1 MASLFVACLGVL
13 PYVHFSIL
21 HRTDFLPLAIF
32 FPICRVVGGLLC
44 VFPGQLLLQYRI
56 KMIMKQRLLFKAIND
71 VLEEHNARIPIQ
83 HLLWDHTHSSDAC
96 LSSLIDFLGRRP
108 TTTRF
113 VEHVAR
119 ALHFP
124 PQSTPKELANRI
136 KVYLTHTW
144 SSLVLTGGL
153 LLGFFMTIV
162 GYIGCF
168 TIVQSSFMPSDTYI
182 WLGAE
187 ATLAFV
193 RLLIWG
199 LNPSWDDSD
208 GVCLVPKES
217 SPLPAVTRTSVV
229 IDHEQ
234 FPMFKVMSETSFWQA
249 MTAYSGP
256 VDIQG
261 EHIRGS
267 QRYYSWIKGEDAELQ
282 LICVIVEGQ
291 ETVLCRLD
299 HTQDMKFYQADINFN
314 PGHVVQKEELT
325 EDHELM
331 KEEMNFRFDVF
342 NHYDFIIS
350 VKNRAR
356 ASVGPITASWPLS
369 ESSISSPRANNAV
382 LRSRDAEQGDQTH
395 VGLVQLWLQLVK
407 IMDEI
412 LAGTEPSYKQIS
424 TCRGMISNAASSKDL
439 NRRLSRYLSVHTKK
453 IYDGAP
459 WRDDKLKN
467 YYNAKWELYSN
478 GIIYLDRLFQSL
490 TANQLNNEQERSAA
504 NDALVNVAV
513 EHWKFHVLRKL
524 ETRLRQVTSALDIEV
539 GRVITLFTSE
549 DWTRADFWN
558 MQLKIVRLILEAGL
572 VKGAKQYSKA
582 LTAASSSGHIA
593 VVRLLLEKGADINPD
608 GIPVLQ
614 TASSSGQLDVVQI
627 LLNSGADV
635 NATVPGGEYFTAL
648 QAASCHGHED
658 IVRLLLANGA
668 NGGLL
673 GGSYYSALQAASNG
687 HAGIVRLLLK
697 TGADVNALGGKYGS
711 ALQVAAG
718 GGYTEIVGLLLENG
732 ALIDEGSGENCT
744 ALQTACWGGHKET
757 VTLLLQ
763 KGANINARGGIY
775 GGALQ
780 VASYKGH
787 TEIVSILLEKGAD
800 KNAKD
805 GELWTALQAASYK
818 GHEELVH
825 LLLGVG
831 ADVNSSG
838 GEYGNALQAAAYGD
852 PADAVSKIWEG
863 VGRTTVSTSHEAIV
877 HLLLEAGADVNR
889 SGGKYGSALQAAS
902 YGGHIAIVRLL
913 VEKGADINARGGEY
927 CTALQAASCQNHEEV
942 ARFLL
947 KAGAD
952 DGVLDIGSQ

>member
-1 MASLFVACLGVL
+1 MSSFGTTLSSGIQDISAILSLFGTEQCELHVGSALRGGGRGGYLYAAITPVSIFGSLGAAKAAFTIMLLGLGVGARTLKSVGFEPKGDVVAAAMLENDSDRYLAETRVLVLLNKHYIRSAQHVSVEIPGVASRLTVLRPWDLSLLMASLFVACLGVL

-21 HRTDFLPLAIF
+21 RTDFLPLAIF

-83 HLLWDHTHSSDAC
+83 HLLWNHTHSSDAC
-96 LSSLIDFLGRRP
+96 LSSLIDFLGRRS

-217 SPLPAVTRTSVV
+217 SPLTAVTRTSVV

-261 EHIRGS
+261 EHLRGS
-267 QRYYSWIKGEDAELQ
+267 QRYYSWIKGEDTELQ

-331 KEEMNFRFDVF
+331 KEEMNFRFDVY

-356 ASVGPITASWPLS
+356 ESVGPITASWPLS
-369 ESSISSPRANNAV
+369 ESSFVVSSNMRHIS
-382 LRSRDAEQGDQTH
+382 L
-395 VGLVQLWLQLVK
+395 
-407 IMDEI
+407 
-412 LAGTEPSYKQIS
+412 
-424 TCRGMISNAASSKDL
+424 C
-439 NRRLSRYLSVHTKK
+439 
-453 IYDGAP
+453 
-459 WRDDKLKN
+459 
-467 YYNAKWELYSN
+467 
-478 GIIYLDRLFQSL
+478 
-490 TANQLNNEQERSAA
+490 
-504 NDALVNVAV
+504 
-513 EHWKFHVLRKL
+513 
-524 ETRLRQVTSALDIEV
+524 IE
-539 GRVITLFTSE
+539 
-549 DWTRADFWN
+549 
-558 MQLKIVRLILEAGL
+558 
-572 VKGAKQYSKA
+572 
-582 LTAASSSGHIA
+582 
-593 VVRLLLEKGADINPD
+593 
-608 GIPVLQ
+608 
-614 TASSSGQLDVVQI
+614 
-627 LLNSGADV
+627 
-635 NATVPGGEYFTAL
+635 
-648 QAASCHGHED
+648 
-658 IVRLLLANGA
+658 
-668 NGGLL
+668 
-673 GGSYYSALQAASNG
+673 
-687 HAGIVRLLLK
+687 
-697 TGADVNALGGKYGS
+697 
-711 ALQVAAG
+711 
-718 GGYTEIVGLLLENG
+718 
-732 ALIDEGSGENCT
+732 
-744 ALQTACWGGHKET
+744 
-757 VTLLLQ
+757 
-763 KGANINARGGIY
+763 
-775 GGALQ
+775 
-780 VASYKGH
+780 
-787 TEIVSILLEKGAD
+787 
-800 KNAKD
+800 
-805 GELWTALQAASYK
+805 
-818 GHEELVH
+818 
-825 LLLGVG
+825 
-831 ADVNSSG
+831 
-838 GEYGNALQAAAYGD
+838 
-852 PADAVSKIWEG
+852 
-863 VGRTTVSTSHEAIV
+863 
-877 HLLLEAGADVNR
+877 
-889 SGGKYGSALQAAS
+889 
-902 YGGHIAIVRLL
+902 
-913 VEKGADINARGGEY
+913 
-927 CTALQAASCQNHEEV
+927 
-942 ARFLL
+942 
-947 KAGAD
+947 
-952 DGVLDIGSQ
+952 